1 MPAVRRGVVSVC
13 LALAAAA
20 CGARPPRASTSS
32 SGSGA
37 SSERELQLAVERLRL
52 ERRLRERKIRD
63 LENQLAENGH
73 APATPTAA
81 PASGDMPSLPVQV
94 LSPASSPAAAGGR
107 ASSTRTIDEISG
119 LSARAPSD
127 ELPGELTPQGERVI
141 GLADD
146 GSEIVYI
153 DDAAAGRVVS
163 PSAEAL
169 AEVGRPGRRPS
180 VPSSPAGLD
189 GPSIDEGSSRD
200 LVDDEGNSL
209 HDRLPPMPTPL
220 ASISRR
226 AARTRP
232 QPTRLTVVPSA
243 SAGAASSTAP
253 AKAPPQPSV
262 RGSEGGTAEAS
273 YREAL
278 AKIRRAE
285 YDSGVASLRAFLQRY
300 PHHDYADNAQY
311 WLGEAF
317 YAQRQYGQALAE
329 LRLVVER
336 YPQGNKVPDA
346 LLKVGYCHLAMGER
360 DKSSEVLREVI
371 RLFPRSEPALLAAK
385 KLEEGK

>member
-1 MPAVRRGVVSVC
+1 M
-13 LALAAAA
+13 ALAATA
-20 CGARPPRASTSS
+20 CGARPPRSSTSS
-32 SGSGA
+32 SGSGSGA

-63 LENQLAENGH
+63 LENQLATSGQNPG
-73 APATPTAA
+73 
-81 PASGDMPSLPVQV
+81 ASSASAGSGELPSLPVQV
-94 LSPASSPAAAGGR
+94 LSPAAGR
-107 ASSTRTIDEISG
+107 ATPSTTNSADEVSSLSRASR
-119 LSARAPSD
+119 SARAGGAADDD
-127 ELPGELTPQGERVI
+127 ELPGELTAQGERVI

-153 DDAAAGRVVS
+153 DDAATGRVVS

-169 AEVGRPGRRPS
+169 AEVGRPGRRSAIAPA
-180 VPSSPAGLD
+180 PAGLD
-189 GPSIDEGSSRD
+189 GPAIEEGESRALLND
-200 LVDDEGNSL
+200 DDEGDSL
-209 HDRLPPMPTPL
+209 HDRLPPLPTPL
-220 ASISRR
+220 ASIARR
-226 AARTRP
+226 AARTRA
-232 QPTRLTVVPSA
+232 QPTRVTVAPSA
-243 SAGAASSTAP
+243 PSIAP
-253 AKAPPQPSV
+253 AIAPARPASPQPSV
-262 RGSEGGTAEAS
+262 RGSEGGTAELA

-285 YDSGVASLRAFLQRY
+285 YEGGIASLRDFLQRY
-300 PHHDYADNAQY
+300 PRHDYADNAQY

-360 DKSSEVLREVI
+360 EKSENVLREVI